1 VDSTLKNI
9 WAMLRELDK
18 HLEKMLEEAI
28 DIVNVKKVK
37 VYTNEYL
44 RESLRRVSEN
54 VSRKKNI
61 EITILDEPVETVF
74 GIIVKNINMDSL

>member
-1 VDSTLKNI
+1 
-9 WAMLRELDK
+9 
-18 HLEKMLEEAI
+18 MLEEAI

>member
-28 DIVNVKKVK
+28 DIVNVRKVK